1 MFQSSQQPA
10 RLGKGVIILS
20 QSLDQHLNQLL
31 NDAVILLSN
40 YQEDLLQE
48 WELMLDS
55 LKNNKK
61 KSIMVFEFISEYL
74 VQFLQS
80 PNVGSMNVYQM
91 LIDLEKAWQKKFNRK
106 PEPEALIFHINLLEN
121 AAHKVVKSRI
131 AYSSKLHPSVHY
143 LFSKISEV
151 MLYESEREVSSMWK
165 DAVILFNEWIIRS
178 QNFQESVENICY
190 GFGYFLPFERSALFK
205 FTNEESVG
213 IGLFGHQL
221 DNEEVQAIAEDIKN
235 IPILNES
242 LVKLKSQGHEMKNFQ
257 PIFIPLAK
265 EDLPEKYVKKF
276 ELSSL
281 IIVPIYVPEEG
292 KIIGGVVLDRGPG
305 KHFTVDTSLYPAL
318 MKFGQSSGELLS
330 KFIVADIKKEDYKEK
345 DPISLSPREVEV
357 IKLLADGA
365 STSEAAMKLY
375 LSEFTVRDYISSVM
389 KRLNAQNRTEVA
401 VKAIRLG
408 IIE

>member
-1 MFQSSQQPA
+1 
-10 RLGKGVIILS
+10 LS
-20 QSLDQHLNQLL
+20 HTLDYHLKHLL

-40 YQEDLLQE
+40 YQEEVLKE
-48 WELMLDS
+48 WKLTLNS
-55 LKNNKK
+55 LKNTKK
-61 KSIMVFEFISEYL
+61 KSVIVFEFMSEYL
-74 VQFLQS
+74 IRFLQTAR
-80 PNVGSMNVYQM
+80 NKDINVYQM
-91 LIDLEKAWQKKFNRK
+91 LNDLKSEWLSQFKRE

-121 AAHKVVKSRI
+121 AAHKVLKSHI

-143 LFSKISEV
+143 LFSKISEM
-151 MLYESEREVSSMWK
+151 MLYQSEREVNGLWK

-178 QNFQESVENICY
+178 QNFQESAENICY
-190 GFGYFLPFERSALFK
+190 GFGYFLPFERCALFK
-205 FTNEESVG
+205 FTNEESIG

-221 DNEEVQAIAEDIKN
+221 NNKEVKAIAENIKN

-257 PIFIPLAK
+257 PIYISNAQS
-265 EDLPEKYVKKF
+265 DLPERYVKKF
-276 ELSSL
+276 KLNSL

-292 KIIGGVVLDRGPG
+292 KIIGGVVLDRGAG

-330 KFIVADIKKEDYKEK
+330 KFIMADIKKDGLKGK
-345 DPISLSPREVEV
+345 GSVSLTPREIEI

-365 STSEAAMKLY
+365 STSEAALKLY
-375 LSEFTVRDYISSVM
+375 LSEFTVRDHISNVM